1 MAGMI
6 AAADV
11 LDAAFDEMGGPFGWE
26 GQSDCSAT
34 ACAAWRRLTGI
45 DLMAGLRGLYASRS
59 EAVALIRSRGGFG
72 PMWRAQAAARGLREG
87 REAVGAIGVIRV
99 SGADYLVLGLCM
111 RPGLWVAKSRT
122 GAAVRPATVEVC
134 WNG

>member
-1 MAGMI
+1 MI
-6 AAADV
+6 TASDV

-45 DLMAGLRGLYASRS
+45 DLMAGLRGLYASRA
-59 EAVALIRSRGGFG
+59 EAMALIRSRGGFTS
-72 PMWRAQAAARGLREG
+72 MWRLQAASWGLIGG
-87 REAVGAIGVIRV
+87 REVTGAIGVIRV
-99 SGADYLVLGLCM
+99 EGADYLVLGLCM

-134 WNG
+134 WNA